1 MLVSAGGWFEMKKT
15 NAARILDRL
24 GLEYRLLEFDVD
36 EDDLSAQ
43 NAARKLGLPPEQI
56 FKTLVA
62 RGDKSGVIIASVPGG
77 SELDLK
83 ALARVSGN
91 KKVELVPLKE
101 IRPLTGYIRGAV
113 SPLGLKSNFPCYLDQ
128 SAFDHSSI
136 IISAGARGVQI
147 SLSPRDLAAAL
158 EAKPGCL
165 AR

>member
-1 MLVSAGGWFEMKKT
+1 MKKT

-24 GLEYRLLEFDVD
+24 GIEYRLLEFDVD

-56 FKTLVA
+56 FKTLIA
-62 RGDKSGVIIASVPGG
+62 RGDKSGVVIAAVPGG

-91 KKVELVPLKE
+91 RKVELVPSKE

-113 SPLGLKSNFPCYLDQ
+113 SPLGMKSNYPCYLDQ
-128 SAFDHSSI
+128 SAFNHSSI

-147 SLSPRDLAAAL
+147 SISPRDLAVVL
-158 EAKPGCL
+158 EAEPGGL

>member
-1 MLVSAGGWFEMKKT
+1 MDYQL
-15 NAARILDRL
+15 
-24 GLEYRLLEFDVD
+24 LEYEPD
-36 EDDLSAQ
+36 EADLSAS
-43 NAARKLGLPPEQI
+43 NAAVQLGVPVEQI

-77 SELDLK
+77 RELDLK
-83 ALARVSGN
+83 ALARISGN

-101 IRPLTGYIRGAV
+101 IRPLTGYTRGAV

-158 EAKPGCL
+158 KAKPGCL